1 MTTLQ
6 QTHPPIL
13 VYEVWRNEENL
24 RGSII
29 DDKPFWKAK
38 QAHECVYDL
47 KGREAHYLI
56 VSDDRSITRA
66 EAISFAQ
73 ALHQGKVSRLRIDLT
88 SVSPEGKC
96 QTKP

>member
-24 RGSII
+24 RGSLI
-29 DDKPFWKAK
+29 DNRPFWKAT
-38 QAHECVYDL
+38 QDHECVYDL
-47 KGREAHYLI
+47 KGQEAHYLI

-73 ALHQGKVSRLRIDLT
+73 ALHEDKVSRLRIDLMPCNPT
-88 SVSPEGKC
+88 RK
-96 QTKP
+96 TK

>member
-1 MTTLQ
+1 LTTLTQ
-6 QTHPPIL
+6 NQPPIF

-38 QAHECVYDL
+38 QTHECVYDL
-47 KGREAHYLI
+47 KGREAHYII
-56 VSDDRSITRA
+56 VSDDRSITRK

-73 ALHQGKVSRLRIDLT
+73 AVNQGKVSRLRVDLT
-88 SVSPEGKC
+88 PCNQKRP
-96 QTKP
+96 K

>member
-38 QAHECVYDL
+38 QAHECVYDI

-73 ALHQGKVSRLRIDLT
+73 ALNKGKVSKLRIERALCGT
-88 SVSPEGKC
+88 ERK
-96 QTKP
+96 KK